1 MMATIPYGTI
11 VIVTAGRTAGS
22 CFMVVGTTAEGYRL
36 LADGRKYPLHRPKRK
51 NERHLRR
58 LQLQPQLPEECRN
71 GNRSVRDEEI
81 RAAITQC
88 RSASKEGG
96 SDEQG
101 RCH

>member
-1 MMATIPYGTI
+1 MMTTIPYGT
-11 VIVTAGRTAGS
+11 VVVVTAGRTTGS
-22 CFMVVGTTAEGYRL
+22 WLMVVGTTTDGYCL
-36 LADGRKYPLHRPKRK
+36 LADGRKYPLARPKRK

-71 GNRSVRDEEI
+71 GSRSVRDEEI

-88 RSASKEGG
+88 RAASKEGG